1 MWAYRVVFLKSLFL
15 MRKLLYRLVVGPD
28 RKMFATITTN
38 CHSYRHH
45 HHHHQNF
52 VFTGFT
58 VFIINVPNLAYPMQL
73 ENIQLQLSNVR
84 KKTLHD
90 VTPLY
95 DTMKICNIRILST

>member
-15 MRKLLYRLVVGPD
+15 MRKLLYRLVVGPN
-28 RKMFATITTN
+28 RKMFTTVTTN
-38 CHSYRHH
+38 RHSFRLHH
-45 HHHHQNF
+45 HQQNF
-52 VFTGFT
+52 VFTRFT

-84 KKTLHD
+84 KKTLQD